1 MHGPLFPDT
10 ISWMCGARCAKVRTG
25 DSYGKERKAGIL
37 AGSFVRLFL
46 GFKSKFVLIPIIIGV
61 AQLASIP
68 LTAQVSA
75 REWKPLNTA
84 TRPCKIAPDTSKPS
98 KEAKKNGKKR
108 LGDVDGCLEVRSTTL
123 DVQEYLQAYGREQ
136 KWNLSDEHVAE
147 DVWTFSRKLERD
159 ELLRY
164 TQNDANTGRVNWS
177 SGLVFVQ
184 VKTAELDE
192 GFVRVQIAARFQGYG
207 QSLDRFAP
215 QKEFWPLSSNGS
227 VERQLIS
234 ALEIHFKNAQ

>member
-1 MHGPLFPDT
+1 MPG
-10 ISWMCGARCAKVRTG
+10 R
-25 DSYGKERKAGIL
+25 
-37 AGSFVRLFL
+37 FVRLFS
-46 GFKSKFVLIPIIIGV
+46 GFKSRFSLIPVVVGL
-61 AQLASIP
+61 AQLTAIP

-75 REWKPLNTA
+75 WDWKPSNTA
-84 TRPCKIAPDTSKPS
+84 TRPCKIVPDTSKPS

-108 LGDVDGCLEVRSTTL
+108 LGDVDGCLEVRSTPL
-123 DVQEYLQAYGREQ
+123 EVQEYLQAYGREQ

-147 DVWTFSRKLERD
+147 DAWTFSRRLERD
-159 ELLRY
+159 ELLHY
-164 TQNDANTGRVNWS
+164 TQNDANTERVNWS
-177 SGLVFVQ
+177 SGLAFVQ

-227 VERQLIS
+227 VERQLIP
-234 ALEIHFKNAQ
+234 ALEVHFKNAQ

>member
-1 MHGPLFPDT
+1 M
-10 ISWMCGARCAKVRTG
+10 VRAANSH
-25 DSYGKERKAGIL
+25 DRERKAGIL

-46 GFKSKFVLIPIIIGV
+46 GVNSKFVLIPVVVGL
-61 AQLASIP
+61 AQLAGIS

-75 REWKPLNTA
+75 RDWKPPNTA
-84 TRPCKIAPDTSKPS
+84 ARPCKIAPDTSKPS

-108 LGDVDGCLEVRSTTL
+108 LGDVDGCLEVHSTTL
-123 DVQEYLQAYGREQ
+123 EVQEYLQAYGREQ
-136 KWNLSDEHVAE
+136 KWNLGDEHVAD

-164 TQNDANTGRVNWS
+164 TQNDANSERVDWS
-177 SGLVFVQ
+177 SGLAFVQ
-184 VKTAELDE
+184 VKTAELVE

-234 ALEIHFKNAQ
+234 ALEVHFKNAQ

>member
-1 MHGPLFPDT
+1 MVRAANSHG
-10 ISWMCGARCAKVRTG
+10 R
-25 DSYGKERKAGIL
+25 ERKAGIL

-46 GFKSKFVLIPIIIGV
+46 GLNSQFVLIPVVIGL
-61 AQLASIP
+61 AQLAAIP

-75 REWKPLNTA
+75 RDWKPPNTA
-84 TRPCKIAPDTSKPS
+84 TRPCKIVPDTSKPS
-98 KEAKKNGKKR
+98 KEAKKNRRKR

-123 DVQEYLQAYGREQ
+123 EVQEYLQAYGREQ
-136 KWNLSDEHVAE
+136 KWNLGDEHVAE
-147 DVWTFSRKLERD
+147 DAWTFTRKLERE

-164 TQNDANTGRVNWS
+164 AQNDANTARVNWT
-177 SGLVFVQ
+177 SGVAFVQ
-184 VKTAELDE
+184 VKTAELEE

-227 VERQLIS
+227 LERQLIS
-234 ALEIHFKNAQ
+234 ALEVHFKNAQ